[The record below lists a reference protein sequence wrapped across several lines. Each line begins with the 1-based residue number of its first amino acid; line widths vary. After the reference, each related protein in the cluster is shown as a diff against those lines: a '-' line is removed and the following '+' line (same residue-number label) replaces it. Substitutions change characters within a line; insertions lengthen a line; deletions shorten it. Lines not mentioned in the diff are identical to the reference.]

1 MTEADGFFRTEVCKI
16 NFEIKRRTIENV
28 IKSRW
33 KCNFPQTLKS
43 LHLSVRQWK
52 KLFKFLSTDNKWT
65 ESDRVDFLHFC
76 TQIVNHLYAH

>member
-1 MTEADGFFRTEVCKI
+1 MKS
-16 NFEIKRRTIENV
+16 RTIENV

-65 ESDRVDFLHFC
+65 ESDRLDFLHFC
-76 TQIVNHLYAH
+76 TQIVNQLYTHTETLNTIARS